1 MNNPFSRGF
10 LLNRAEAVADTPPAP
25 KIDPG
30 APFTHDDK
38 PPTSKEPAKPDK
50 SAAEKEV
57 ERLTADLKAA
67 KDETKRLADSE
78 KYWSDRARS
87 RQPEPK
93 PEPEETPT
101 RELAPPDP
109 FEGEK
114 PTEFLDDLSVNGLKA
129 AFKRGVISK
138 AQLDDAIEKLAGNLE
153 RRIDEKI
160 DSATR
165 HNRTDAEL
173 ARLYPELMQDAALV
187 AKGEAPTT
195 DLYIRT
201 NEKYKEMLAFD
212 PSLKQSP
219 ALLMSAAA
227 SAKKELA
234 MEAELEA
241 AKKGEKQSTRRARI
255 DAAHPDRE
263 APGGDEHGEGDQL
276 SPQQRSI
283 VNSLSRFGA
292 TEEGFQKFTRRK

>member
-25 KIDPG
+25 RIDPG
-30 APFTHDDK
+30 APFVHEDK
-38 PPTSKEPAKPDK
+38 PPAGKEPTKPDK

-78 KYWSDRARS
+78 KYWSEKARA

-93 PEPEETPT
+93 PAPDETPT
-101 RELAPPDP
+101 RELAPDP

-114 PTEFLDDLSVNGLKA
+114 PESFLDDLSVNGLKA

-138 AQLDDAIEKLAGNLE
+138 EQLDDAIGRLAENLE
-153 RRIDEKI
+153 KRIDEKI

-165 HNRTDAEL
+165 HSRTDAEL
-173 ARLYPELMQDAALV
+173 ARLYPELLEDAERIK
-187 AKGEAPTT
+187 KGEAPKT

-201 NEKYKEMLAFD
+201 NEKYKDMLALD

-234 MEAELEA
+234 MEAELEEA
-241 AKKGEKQSTRRARI
+241 RKGEKQSNRRARI
-255 DAAHPDRE
+255 ESTHSDRE
-263 APGGDEHGEGDQL
+263 APGGEENGEGDQL
-276 SPQQRSI
+276 SSLQRTV

-292 TEEGFQKFTRRK
+292 TAEGFHKFTRKR